1 MKTKKNQS
9 GHVNGK
15 KIILDTNV
23 IVNDPKAILHFL
35 QYGDVYIH
43 PIVIEELDSLKARG
57 KFGAQDASRV
67 IEKITKGINGD
78 DAITV
83 FDDDG
88 NELPGK
94 FFLFAPK
101 FHSEVKRKG
110 FKQEINDNKIINL
123 AYVLSRRKDTE
134 VTLVTEDLN
143 VLIKARSLRITAET
157 AKYLSASK
165 ETLSY
170 KGWSYVADEDMQ
182 IFSQGRDFASKELVE
197 KLQPKVNQYFIV
209 SDHIFYKYDGKKFL
223 LRKRSPGIFGIK
235 PRNIEQAILIDALL
249 DPSIHLLTVSGIAG
263 TGKTLMALA
272 AGLHLASK
280 GVFEEIS
287 VSRKEIG
294 VGGGDHGFLP
304 GGEREKIAPYMQPFV
319 DNLKIIAKAQKGNDK
334 KLEKMKEEGE
344 PYPFNT
350 FSILYLRGRT
360 ISFTF
365 VIVDEAQ
372 NLSPHE
378 VKTLITRA
386 GEGTKIIL
394 MGDIEQI
401 DSKEKYLRTN
411 MNGIS
416 HLIKLRGE
424 KLYAHIELTRVERSP
439 LAKLGTLLP

>member
-1 MKTKKNQS
+1 MKKEKNN
-9 GHVNGK
+9 HVPK
-15 KIILDTNV
+15 KIFVLDTNV
-23 IVNDPKAILHFL
+23 LMNDPKAILHFL
-35 QYGDVYIH
+35 RYGDVYLH
-43 PIVIEELDSLKARG
+43 PIVIEELDGLKGR
-57 KFGAQDASRV
+57 KPGAQDASRI
-67 IEKITKGINGD
+67 IEKITEGINGD

-83 FDDDG
+83 FDEEG
-88 NELPGK
+88 NELLGK

-123 AYVLSRRKDTE
+123 AYVLSRRKNID

-143 VLIKARSLRITAET
+143 VRIKARSLHVTAEP

-170 KGWSYVADEDMQ
+170 KGWSRVSAEDMQ
-182 IFSQGRDFASKELVE
+182 IFSQGKDFVSQELVE
-197 KLQPKVNQYFIV
+197 KLKPKINQYFVV
-209 SDHIFYKYDGKKFL
+209 SDHIFYKYDGEKFL
-223 LRKRSPGIFGIK
+223 LRKRVPGVFGIK
-235 PRNIEQAILIDALL
+235 PRNVEQAILMDALL
-249 DPSIHLLTVSGIAG
+249 DSDIQLLTISGIAG

-272 AGLHLASK
+272 VGLQNTFK
-280 GVFEEIS
+280 GVFEEII
-287 VSRKEIG
+287 VSRKEVG

-344 PYPFNT
+344 PYPFST

-386 GEGTKIIL
+386 GEGTKIII

-401 DSKEKYLRTN
+401 DSKEKYLRRS
-411 MNGIS
+411 MNGVS
-416 HLIKLRGE
+416 YVMENLQGKD
-424 KLYAHIELTRVERSP
+424 LYAHIELKDVDRSR
-439 LAKLGTLLP
+439 LAKLVTLLP